1 MATRDTDVKADSNS
15 KSTAGIQPSSPP
27 LGERGIKVSSV
38 VLITLVIAAAFM
50 ATALAFLFVQRS
62 VEGLISTTQP
72 VIVSH
77 PITSTVSML
86 AQPSYDDLMV
96 TQKTVLES
104 TSRAVESINRTA
116 DLMLTVNAFLFTVM
130 TAAGAGSLWKAST
143 ASNKAGEATRQ
154 AKEAVEQAKKAKET
168 LQDVAEHS
176 EDLQQEQMSL
186 AHRITEADQEIARV
200 RKLTKDIS
208 KYQKRVMALVQ
219 LDEYGMDIRSEDP
232 PRLWKAVSAVL
243 EMSSRPDAIIRRKAV
258 EVLGS
263 LEECD
268 MRVVE
273 RLEEM
278 AAYDRARGVQQEAE
292 KALEKL
298 RRLCDEAK
306 AERDRESAASESL
319 GESESEVAG

>member
-27 LGERGIKVSSV
+27 LGEQGIKVSSV

-62 VEGLISTTQP
+62 VEGLSSITQP

-86 AQPSYDDLMV
+86 AQPSYEDLMM

-116 DLMLTVNAFLFTVM
+116 DMMLTVNAFLFTVM
-130 TAAGAGSLWKAST
+130 TAAGAGALWKAST
-143 ASNKAGEATRQ
+143 AGDQAGEAVRQ
-154 AKEAVEQAKKAKET
+154 AKGAIEQAKKAKT
-168 LQDVAEHS
+168 RLQDVIERS
-176 EDLQQEQMSL
+176 EDLEQEQASL
-186 AHRITEADQEIARV
+186 AQRITESEQGVARV
-200 RKLTKDIS
+200 RKSVKDVS
-208 KYQKRVMALVQ
+208 KYQKRMMAVIK
-219 LDEYGMDIRSEDP
+219 LDEHGMDIRSGDP
-232 PRLWKAVSAVL
+232 LRLWKAVSAAL
-243 EMSSRPDAIIRRKAV
+243 EMSSRPDAIIRLKAV
-258 EVLGS
+258 KVLGS
-263 LEECD
+263 LEEYD
-268 MRVVE
+268 GRVVE

-278 AAYDRARGVQQEAE
+278 AAHDRARGVQQEAE

-306 AERDRESAASESL
+306 AE
-319 GESESEVAG
+319 